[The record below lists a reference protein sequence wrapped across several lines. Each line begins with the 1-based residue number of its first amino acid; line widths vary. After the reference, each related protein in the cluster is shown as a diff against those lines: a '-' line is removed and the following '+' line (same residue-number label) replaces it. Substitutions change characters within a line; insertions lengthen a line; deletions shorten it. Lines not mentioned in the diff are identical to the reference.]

1 MGKRIRHLEFY
12 GYVDQNV
19 YMGLPNVD
27 LSDIRETNREQDKE
41 ISSISSAT
49 KDKADLVVVNEL
61 SGKVDTFVDK
71 QDKINK
77 WLAKG
82 INKNRERI
90 DGLEKRD
97 EEITTKINEI
107 VDDFNPIYDNIESLS
122 NQINDVDSRLSQHLS
137 QESTFEE
144 ETNERLNALETNID
158 KKIDKA
164 EAYDVFA
171 KKSDVYTKS
180 EIEEKFDDLSEEYPT
195 KEWIRNQGYITENEA
210 DSKYATKTRVNA
222 LDARVTDVQTTLT
235 SQYTQLNSDYT
246 RFKDSTNDAIDNIDG
261 RLDTLEVKHTADVEN
276 LRNTTDSI
284 QRQVNQ
290 NTESIRLINDVSLP
304 NKANKSDVD
313 TLTSKVDT
321 LSNNLSSKVDKA
333 DYIRD
338 MNILDSDL
346 QHIRDTKADK
356 SQLDIVSGNVNTVS
370 DRLDQEIQNRIN
382 GDNALDA
389 RIDTTNVR
397 IDDIREEN
405 LNRDRKIRELEN
417 GLRQEANDRAA
428 GDDALRGTTGDKDI
442 DITIYGTRKYA
453 DKVAQQA
460 FSQSKTYTDVK
471 VGELRDYVD
480 NQDYALDQKIT
491 AKADVSYVN
500 QLRNEIESSIDTKIA
515 SEENRATSAEDTLTR
530 GIREEVSRAM
540 RAENQLSRD
549 LAHTSNIVKALTEW
563 DGDDRRDYEDTG
575 NGVVDVMHR
584 ELHDIKEAISA
595 ITVIGEGIQ
604 TSNPHE
610 VGFGTYNATH
620 TGADDSEKTSFS
632 IGNGTSDSDRK
643 NAFEIRR
650 NGDIYMWIEGEY
662 MKINDLLAMLAHEI
676 Y

>member
-12 GYVDQNV
+12 GYADQNV

-27 LSDIRETNREQDKE
+27 LSDIRETNKEQDKE
-41 ISSISSAT
+41 INAISGAT
-49 KDKADLVVVNEL
+49 SGKADKSTVDSL
-61 SGKVDTFVDK
+61 SGKVDTFMDK
-71 QDKINK
+71 QDMINK

-107 VDDFNPIYDNIESLS
+107 VDDFNPIYNNIENLS
-122 NQINDVDSRLSQHLS
+122 NQINDVDNRLTQHIS
-137 QESTFEE
+137 QESDFEE

-158 KKIDKA
+158 EKIDKA

-180 EIEEKFDDLSEEYPT
+180 EIEEKFDDLDGEYPT
-195 KEWIRNQGYITENEA
+195 KEWVLNQGYITENEA
-210 DSKYATKTRVNA
+210 DSKYATKTRVDE
-222 LDARVTDVQTTLT
+222 LDARVTDVQTTLNN
-235 SQYTQLNSDYT
+235 QYSQLNSDYT
-246 RFKDSTNDAIDNIDG
+246 QFKNDTNNAIDGIDD
-261 RLDTLEVKHTADVEN
+261 RLDVIEVKHTSDIEN
-276 LRNTTDSI
+276 LTNTADAL

-290 NTESIRLINDVSLP
+290 NIESIRLINDVSLP

-321 LSNNLSSKVDKA
+321 LSNNLNSKVDKA
-333 DYIRD
+333 DYARD

-346 QHIRDTKADK
+346 QRIRDTKADK
-356 SQLDIVSGNVNTVS
+356 SQLDAVSGNVNTVS
-370 DRLDQEIQNRIN
+370 DRLSQEIQDRIN

-389 RIDTTNVR
+389 RVNATNTR

-405 LNRDRKIRELEN
+405 LTRDSRLTELEN
-417 GLRQEANDRAA
+417 GLRQEINDRAD
-428 GDDALRGTTGDKDI
+428 GDDALRGTPQDKDI
-442 DITIYGTRKYA
+442 DITIYGSRKYA

-460 FSQSKTYTDVK
+460 LAQSKTYADAK
-471 VGELRDYVD
+471 VVDLKDYVD
-480 NQDYALDQKIT
+480 NQDYALEQKIT

-500 QLRNEIESSIDTKIA
+500 QLRNEIEASTDRKISA
-515 SEENRATSAEDTLTR
+515 EETRATNVENSITR
-530 GIREEVSRAM
+530 AISDEVSRAL
-540 RAENQLSRD
+540 RAENQLSKD
-549 LAHTSNIVKALTEW
+549 IAHTSNIVKALTEW
-563 DGDDRRDYEDTG
+563 DGDDRVDYEDSG

-584 ELHDIKEAISA
+584 ELHDIKEAITA

-610 VGFGTYNATH
+610 VGFGTYNVTH
-620 TGADDSEKTSFS
+620 TGIDDSEKTSFT
-632 IGNGTSDSDRK
+632 IGNGTSDFDRK

-650 NGDIYMWIEGEY
+650 NGDIYMWVEGEY
-662 MKINDLLAMLAHEI
+662 MKINNLLAMLAHET

>member
-12 GYVDQNV
+12 GYADQNV
-19 YMGLPNVD
+19 YMGIPNVD
-27 LSDIRETNREQDKE
+27 LSDIRETNKEQDKE

-49 KDKADLVVVNEL
+49 KDKADLVIVNEL
-61 SGKVDTFVDK
+61 SGKVDTFIDK
-71 QDKINK
+71 QDMINK

-90 DGLEKRD
+90 DNLENRD

-107 VDDFNPIYDNIESLS
+107 VDDFNPIYDSIESLS
-122 NQINDVDSRLSQHLS
+122 NQINDVDNRLTQHLS

-144 ETNERLNALETNID
+144 ETNERLNALESNID
-158 KKIDKA
+158 EKIDKT

-180 EIEEKFDDLSEEYPT
+180 EIDEKLDNLDGDFAT
-195 KEWIRNQGYITENEA
+195 KNWVLNQGYITENEA
-210 DSKYATKTRVNA
+210 DSKYATKTRVDE
-222 LDARVTDVQTTLT
+222 LDARVTDVQTSLN
-235 SQYTQLNSDYT
+235 SLNSDYT
-246 RFKDSTNDAIDNIDG
+246 QFKSDTNNAIDGIDD
-261 RLDTLEVKHTADVEN
+261 RLDVIEVKHTSDIEN
-276 LRNTTDSI
+276 LTNTTDAL

-290 NTESIRLINDVSLP
+290 NIESIRLINDVSLP

-321 LSNNLSSKVDKA
+321 LSNNLNSKVDKA
-333 DYIRD
+333 DYARD

-346 QHIRDTKADK
+346 QRIRDTKADK
-356 SQLDIVSGNVNTVS
+356 SQLDIVSGNVNTVN
-370 DRLDQEIQNRIN
+370 DRLSQEIQDRIN

-389 RIDTTNVR
+389 RVNATNTR

-405 LNRDRKIRELEN
+405 LTRDSRLTELEN
-417 GLRQEANDRAA
+417 GLRQEINDRAD
-428 GDDALRGTTGDKDI
+428 GDDALRGTPQDKDI
-442 DITIYGTRKYA
+442 DITIYGSRKYA
-453 DKVAQQA
+453 DKVAQQTLA
-460 FSQSKTYTDVK
+460 QSKTYADAK
-471 VGELRDYVD
+471 VVDLKDYVD
-480 NQDYALDQKIT
+480 NQDYALEQKIS

-500 QLRNEIESSIDTKIA
+500 QLRNEIEASTDRKISA
-515 SEENRATSAEDTLTR
+515 EEARATNVENSITR
-530 GIREEVSRAM
+530 AVSDEVSRAL
-540 RAENQLSRD
+540 RAENQLSKD
-549 LAHTSNIVKALTEW
+549 IAHTSNIVKALTEW
-563 DGDDRRDYEDTG
+563 DGDDRVDYEDSG

-595 ITVIGEGIQ
+595 LTIIGEGIQ

-610 VGFGTYNATH
+610 VGFGTYNVTH
-620 TGADDSEKTSFS
+620 TGIDDSEKTSFT
-632 IGNGTSDSDRK
+632 IGNGTSDFDRK

-650 NGDIYMWIEGEY
+650 NGDIYIWIEGEY
-662 MKINDLLAMLAHEI
+662 MKINNLLAMLAHET

>member
-12 GYVDQNV
+12 GYADQNV
-19 YMGLPNVD
+19 YIGLPNAD
-27 LSDIRETNREQDKE
+27 LSDIRETNKEQDKE

-49 KDKADLVVVNEL
+49 KDKADLVIVNEL
-61 SGKVDTFVDK
+61 SGKVDTFIDK

-82 INKNRERI
+82 INKNKERI
-90 DGLEKRD
+90 DNLENRD

-122 NQINDVDSRLSQHLS
+122 SQINAVDDKLTQHLS

-144 ETNERLNALETNID
+144 ETNERLNALESNID
-158 KKIDKA
+158 EKIDKT

-180 EIEEKFDDLSEEYPT
+180 EIEEKFDDLDGEYPT
-195 KEWIRNQGYITENEA
+195 KEWVLNQGYITEDEA
-210 DSKYATKTRVNA
+210 DSKYATKTRVDE
-222 LDARVTDVQTTLT
+222 LDARVTDVQTTLNN
-235 SQYTQLNSDYT
+235 QYSQLNSDYT
-246 RFKDSTNDAIDNIDG
+246 QFKNDTNNAIDGIDD
-261 RLDTLEVKHTADVEN
+261 RLDVIEVKHTSDIEN
-276 LRNTTDSI
+276 LTNTTDAL

-290 NTESIRLINDVSLP
+290 NIESIRLINDVSLP

-321 LSNNLSSKVDKA
+321 LSNNLNSKVDKA
-333 DYIRD
+333 DYARD

-346 QHIRDTKADK
+346 QRIRDTKADK
-356 SQLDIVSGNVNTVS
+356 SQLDIVSGNVNTVN
-370 DRLDQEIQNRIN
+370 DRLSQEIQDRIN
-382 GDNALDA
+382 GDNALDTRVNA
-389 RIDTTNVR
+389 TNTR

-405 LNRDRKIRELEN
+405 LTRDSRLTELEN
-417 GLRQEANDRAA
+417 GLRQEINDRAD
-428 GDDALRGTTGDKDI
+428 GDDALRGTPQDKDI
-442 DITIYGTRKYA
+442 DITIYGSRKYA

-460 FSQSKTYTDVK
+460 LAQSKTYADAK
-471 VGELRDYVD
+471 VVDLKDYVD
-480 NQDYALDQKIT
+480 NQDYALEQKIS

-500 QLRNEIESSIDTKIA
+500 QLRNEIEASTDRKISA
-515 SEENRATSAEDTLTR
+515 EEARATNVENSITR
-530 GIREEVSRAM
+530 AVSDEVSRAL
-540 RAENQLSRD
+540 RAENQLSKD
-549 LAHTSNIVKALTEW
+549 IAHTSNIVKALTEW
-563 DGDDRRDYEDTG
+563 DGDDRVDYEDSG

-595 ITVIGEGIQ
+595 ITIIGEGIQ

-610 VGFGTYNATH
+610 VGFGTYNVTH
-620 TGADDSEKTSFS
+620 TGIDDSEKTSFT
-632 IGNGTSDSDRK
+632 IGNGTSDFDRK

-662 MKINDLLAMLAHEI
+662 MKINNLLAMLAHET

>member
-12 GYVDQNV
+12 GYADQNV
-19 YMGLPNVD
+19 YIGLPNAD
-27 LSDIRETNREQDKE
+27 LSDIRETNKEQDKE

-49 KDKADLVVVNEL
+49 KDKADLVIVNEL
-61 SGKVDTFVDK
+61 SGKVDTFIDK
-71 QDKINK
+71 QDEINK

-90 DGLEKRD
+90 DNLENRD

-122 NQINDVDSRLSQHLS
+122 NQINTVDDKLTQHLS

-144 ETNERLNALETNID
+144 ETNERLNTLESNID
-158 KKIDKA
+158 KKIDKT

-180 EIEEKFDDLSEEYPT
+180 EIEEKLDNLDGDFAT
-195 KEWIRNQGYITENEA
+195 KEWVSNQGYITENEA
-210 DSKYATKTRVNA
+210 DSKYATKTSVDE
-222 LDARVTDVQTTLT
+222 LDARVTDAQTSLNN
-235 SQYTQLNSDYT
+235 LNSDYT
-246 RFKDSTNDAIDNIDG
+246 QFKNGTNNAIDGIDD
-261 RLDTLEVKHTADVEN
+261 RLGVIETKHTSDIEN
-276 LRNTTDSI
+276 LTNTTDAL

-290 NTESIRLINDVSLP
+290 NIESIRLINDVSLP

-321 LSNNLSSKVDKA
+321 LSNNLNSKVDKV
-333 DYIRD
+333 DYARD

-346 QHIRDTKADK
+346 QRIRDTKADK
-356 SQLDIVSGNVNTVS
+356 SQLDIVSGNVNTVN
-370 DRLDQEIQNRIN
+370 DRLSQEIQDRIN
-382 GDNALDA
+382 GDNALDTRVNA
-389 RIDTTNVR
+389 TNTR

-405 LNRDRKIRELEN
+405 LTRDSRLTELEN
-417 GLRQEANDRAA
+417 GLRQEINDRAD
-428 GDDALRGTTGDKDI
+428 GDDALRGTPQDKDI
-442 DITIYGTRKYA
+442 DITIYGSRKYA

-460 FSQSKTYTDVK
+460 LAQSKTYADAK
-471 VGELRDYVD
+471 VVDLKDYVD
-480 NQDYALDQKIT
+480 NQDYTLEQKIS

-500 QLRNEIESSIDTKIA
+500 QLRNEIEASTDRKISA
-515 SEENRATSAEDTLTR
+515 EETRATNVENSITR
-530 GIREEVSRAM
+530 AISDEVSRAL
-540 RAENQLSRD
+540 RAENQLSKD
-549 LAHTSNIVKALTEW
+549 IAHTSNIVKALTEW
-563 DGDDRRDYEDTG
+563 DGDDRVDYEDSG

-595 ITVIGEGIQ
+595 ITIIGEGIQ

-610 VGFGTYNATH
+610 VGFGTYNVTH
-620 TGADDSEKTSFS
+620 TGIDDSEKTSFT
-632 IGNGTSDSDRK
+632 IGNGTSDFDRK

-662 MKINDLLAMLAHEI
+662 MKINNLLAMLAHET

>member
-12 GYVDQNV
+12 GYADQNV
-19 YMGLPNVD
+19 YMGIPNVD
-27 LSDIRETNREQDKE
+27 LSDIRETNKEQDKE

-61 SGKVDTFVDK
+61 SGKVETFIDK
-71 QDKINK
+71 QDMINK

-90 DGLEKRD
+90 DKLENRD

-107 VDDFNPIYDNIESLS
+107 VDDFNPIYDNIENLS
-122 NQINDVDSRLSQHLS
+122 NQINDVDNRLTQHIS
-137 QESTFEE
+137 QESDFEE
-144 ETNERLNALETNID
+144 ETNERLNALESNID
-158 KKIDKA
+158 EKIDKT

-180 EIEEKFDDLSEEYPT
+180 EIEEKFDDLSGEYPT
-195 KEWIRNQGYITENEA
+195 KEWVRNQGYITENEA
-210 DSKYATKTRVNA
+210 DSKYATKTRVDE
-222 LDARVTDVQTTLT
+222 LDARVTDVQTTLNN
-235 SQYTQLNSDYT
+235 QYSQLNSDYT
-246 RFKDSTNDAIDNIDG
+246 QFKNDTNNAIDGIDDRLDAI
-261 RLDTLEVKHTADVEN
+261 EVKHTSDIEN
-276 LRNTTDSI
+276 LTNTTDAL

-290 NTESIRLINDVSLP
+290 NIESIRLINDVSLP

-321 LSNNLSSKVDKA
+321 LSNNLNSKVDKA
-333 DYIRD
+333 DYSRD

-346 QHIRDTKADK
+346 QRIRDTKADK
-356 SQLDIVSGNVNTVS
+356 SQLVIVSGNVNTVN
-370 DRLDQEIQNRIN
+370 DRLSQEIQDRIN
-382 GDNALDA
+382 GDNALDTRVNA
-389 RIDTTNVR
+389 TNTR

-405 LNRDRKIRELEN
+405 LTRDSRLTELEN
-417 GLRQEANDRAA
+417 GLRQEINDRAN
-428 GDDALRGTTGDKDI
+428 GDDALMGTPQDKDI
-442 DITIYGTRKYA
+442 DITIYGSRKYA

-460 FSQSKTYTDVK
+460 LAQSKTYADAK
-471 VGELRDYVD
+471 VVDLKDYVD
-480 NQDYALDQKIT
+480 NQDYALEQKIS

-500 QLRNEIESSIDTKIA
+500 QLRNEIESSTDRKISA
-515 SEENRATSAEDTLTR
+515 EEARATNAENSITR
-530 GIREEVSRAM
+530 AISDEISRAL
-540 RAENQLSRD
+540 RAENQLSKD
-549 LAHTSNIVKALTEW
+549 IAHTSNIVKALTEW
-563 DGDDRRDYEDTG
+563 DGDDRADYEDSG

-584 ELHDIKEAISA
+584 EIHDIKEAISA
-595 ITVIGEGIQ
+595 ITIIGEGIQ

-610 VGFGTYNATH
+610 VGFGTYNVTH
-620 TGADDSEKTSFS
+620 SGIDDSEKTSFT
-632 IGNGTSDSDRK
+632 IGNGTSDFDRK

-662 MKINDLLAMLAHEI
+662 MKINNLLAMLAHET

>member
-12 GYVDQNV
+12 GYADQNV
-19 YMGLPNVD
+19 YMGIPNVD
-27 LSDIRETNREQDKE
+27 LSDIRETNKEQDKE

-61 SGKVDTFVDK
+61 SGKVDTFIDK
-71 QDKINK
+71 QDMINK

-90 DGLEKRD
+90 DGLERRD

-107 VDDFNPIYDNIESLS
+107 VDDFNPIYNNIENLS
-122 NQINDVDSRLSQHLS
+122 NQINDVDNRLTQHIS
-137 QESTFEE
+137 QESDFEE
-144 ETNERLNALETNID
+144 ETNERLNALESNID
-158 KKIDKA
+158 EKIDKT

-180 EIEEKFDDLSEEYPT
+180 EIDEKLDNLDGDFATKNWVLS
-195 KEWIRNQGYITENEA
+195 QGYITENEA
-210 DSKYATKTRVNA
+210 DSKYATKTRVDE
-222 LDARVTDVQTTLT
+222 LDARVTDAQT
-235 SQYTQLNSDYT
+235 SLNNLSSDYT
-246 RFKDSTNDAIDNIDG
+246 QFKNDTNNAIDGIDD
-261 RLDTLEVKHTADVEN
+261 RLDVIEVKHTSDIEN
-276 LRNTTDSI
+276 LTNTTDAL
-284 QRQVNQ
+284 QRQVSQ
-290 NTESIRLINDVSLP
+290 NIESIRLINDVSLP

-321 LSNNLSSKVDKA
+321 LSNNLNSKVDKA
-333 DYIRD
+333 DYSRD

-346 QHIRDTKADK
+346 QRIRDTKADK
-356 SQLDIVSGNVNTVS
+356 SQLDIVSGNVNTVN
-370 DRLDQEIQNRIN
+370 DRLSQEIQDRIN
-382 GDNALDA
+382 GDNALDTRVNA
-389 RIDTTNVR
+389 TNTR

-405 LNRDRKIRELEN
+405 LTRDSRLTELEN
-417 GLRQEANDRAA
+417 GLRQEINDRAD
-428 GDDALRGTTGDKDI
+428 GDNALMGTPQDKDI
-442 DITIYGTRKYA
+442 DITIYGSRKYA

-460 FSQSKTYTDVK
+460 LAQSKTYTDAK
-471 VGELRDYVD
+471 VVDLKDYVD
-480 NQDYALDQKIT
+480 NQDYALEQKIS

-500 QLRNEIESSIDTKIA
+500 QLRNEIEASTDRKISA
-515 SEENRATSAEDTLTR
+515 EEARATNAENSITR
-530 GIREEVSRAM
+530 AVSDEVSRAL
-540 RAENQLSRD
+540 RAENQLSKD
-549 LAHTSNIVKALTEW
+549 IAHTSNIVKALTEW
-563 DGDDRRDYEDTG
+563 DGDDRADYEDSG

-595 ITVIGEGIQ
+595 ITIIGEGIQ

-610 VGFGTYNATH
+610 VGFGTYNVTH
-620 TGADDSEKTSFS
+620 SGINDSEKTSFT
-632 IGNGTSDSDRK
+632 IGNGTSDFDRK

-662 MKINDLLAMLAHEI
+662 MKINNLLAMLAHET

>member
-12 GYVDQNV
+12 GYADQNV
-19 YMGLPNVD
+19 YMGIPNVD
-27 LSDIRETNREQDKE
+27 LSDIRETNKEQDKE
-41 ISSISSAT
+41 INAISGAT
-49 KDKADLVVVNEL
+49 SGKADKSTVDSL
-61 SGKVDTFVDK
+61 SGKVDTFMDK
-71 QDKINK
+71 QDMINK

-90 DGLEKRD
+90 DGLERRD

-107 VDDFNPIYDNIESLS
+107 VDDFNPIYDELGNLS
-122 NQINDVDSRLSQHLS
+122 TKVDSVDSRLNQHIS

-144 ETNERLNALETNID
+144 ETNERLNALESNID
-158 KKIDKA
+158 EKIDKT

-171 KKSDVYTKS
+171 KKSDVYTKT
-180 EIEEKFDDLSEEYPT
+180 EIEEKFDDLSGEYPT
-195 KEWIRNQGYITENEA
+195 KEWVRNQGYITENEA

-246 RFKDSTNDAIDNIDG
+246 RFKDNTNNAIDDIDS
-261 RLDTLEVKHTADVEN
+261 RLDTLEVKHTSDIEN
-276 LRNTTDSI
+276 LTNTTDAL

-290 NTESIRLINDVSLP
+290 NIESIRLINDVSLP

-321 LSNNLSSKVDKA
+321 LSNNLNSKVDKA
-333 DYIRD
+333 DYARD

-356 SQLDIVSGNVNTVS
+356 SQLDIVSGNVNTVN
-370 DRLDQEIQNRIN
+370 DRLSQEIQDRIN

-389 RIDTTNVR
+389 RVNATNTR

-405 LNRDRKIRELEN
+405 LTRDSRLTELEN
-417 GLRQEANDRAA
+417 GLRQEINDRAD
-428 GDDALRGTTGDKDI
+428 GDDALRGTPQDKDI
-442 DITIYGTRKYA
+442 DITIYGSRKYA

-460 FSQSKTYTDVK
+460 LAQSKTYADAVAVDLK
-471 VGELRDYVD
+471 DYVD
-480 NQDYALDQKIT
+480 NQDYALEQKIS
-491 AKADVSYVN
+491 AKADASYVN
-500 QLRNEIESSIDTKIA
+500 QLRNEIEASTDRKISAEETRATNVENSITRAIND
-515 SEENRATSAEDTLTR
+515 EVNRALRT
-530 GIREEVSRAM
+530 
-540 RAENQLSRD
+540 ENQLSKD
-549 LAHTSNIVKALTEW
+549 IAHTSNIVKALTEW

-584 ELHDIKEAISA
+584 ELHDIEEAISA

-610 VGFGTYNATH
+610 VGFGTYNVTH
-620 TGADDSEKTSFS
+620 TGADDSEKTSFT
-632 IGNGTSDSDRK
+632 IGNGTSDLDRK
-643 NAFEIRR
+643 NAIEIRK
-650 NGDIYMWIEGEY
+650 NGDIYMWIEGDF
-662 MKINDLLAMLAHEI
+662 MKVNDLLAMLAHEI

>member
-12 GYVDQNV
+12 GYADQNV
-19 YMGLPNVD
+19 YMGIPNVD
-27 LSDIRETNREQDKE
+27 LSDIRETNKEQDKE

-61 SGKVDTFVDK
+61 SGKVDTFIDK
-71 QDKINK
+71 QDMINK

-90 DGLEKRD
+90 DGLERRD

-107 VDDFNPIYDNIESLS
+107 VDDFNPIYNNIENLS
-122 NQINDVDSRLSQHLS
+122 NQINDVDNRLTQHIS
-137 QESTFEE
+137 QESDFEE
-144 ETNERLNALETNID
+144 ETNERLNALESNID
-158 KKIDKA
+158 EKIDKT

-180 EIEEKFDDLSEEYPT
+180 EIDEKLDNLDGDFATKNWVLS
-195 KEWIRNQGYITENEA
+195 QGYITENEA
-210 DSKYATKTRVNA
+210 DSKYATKTRVDE
-222 LDARVTDVQTTLT
+222 LDARVTDAQT
-235 SQYTQLNSDYT
+235 SLNNLSSDYT
-246 RFKDSTNDAIDNIDG
+246 QFKNDTNNAIDGIDD
-261 RLDTLEVKHTADVEN
+261 RLDVIEVKHTSDIEN
-276 LRNTTDSI
+276 LTNTTDAL
-284 QRQVNQ
+284 QRQVSQ
-290 NTESIRLINDVSLP
+290 NIESIRLINDVSLP

-321 LSNNLSSKVDKA
+321 LSNNLNSKVDKA
-333 DYIRD
+333 DYARD

-346 QHIRDTKADK
+346 QRIRDTKADK
-356 SQLDIVSGNVNTVS
+356 SQLDIVSGNVNTVN
-370 DRLDQEIQNRIN
+370 DRLAQEIQDRIN

-389 RIDTTNVR
+389 RVNATNTR

-405 LNRDRKIRELEN
+405 LTRDSRLTELEN
-417 GLRQEANDRAA
+417 GLRQEINDRAD
-428 GDDALRGTTGDKDI
+428 GDNALMGTPQDKDI
-442 DITIYGTRKYA
+442 DITIYGSRKYA

-460 FSQSKTYTDVK
+460 LAQSKTYADAK
-471 VGELRDYVD
+471 VVDLKDYVD
-480 NQDYALDQKIT
+480 NQDYALEQKIS

-500 QLRNEIESSIDTKIA
+500 QLRNEIEASTDRKISA
-515 SEENRATSAEDTLTR
+515 EEARATNAENSITR
-530 GIREEVSRAM
+530 AISDEVSRAL
-540 RAENQLSRD
+540 RAENQLSKD
-549 LAHTSNIVKALTEW
+549 IAHTSNIVKALTEW
-563 DGDDRRDYEDTG
+563 DGDDRADYEDSG

-584 ELHDIKEAISA
+584 EIHDIKEAISA
-595 ITVIGEGIQ
+595 ITIIGEGIQ

-610 VGFGTYNATH
+610 VGFGTYNVTH
-620 TGADDSEKTSFS
+620 SGVNDSEKTSFT
-632 IGNGTSDSDRK
+632 IGNGTSDFDRK

-662 MKINDLLAMLAHEI
+662 MKINNLLAMLAHET